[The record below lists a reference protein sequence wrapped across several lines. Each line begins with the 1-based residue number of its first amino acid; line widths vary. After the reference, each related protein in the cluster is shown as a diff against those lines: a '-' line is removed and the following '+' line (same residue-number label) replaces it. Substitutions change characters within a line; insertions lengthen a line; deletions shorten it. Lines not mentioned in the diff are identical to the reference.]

1 MLYQT
6 EHDTQCRLTVLH
18 SHLVPTSCTKSLT
31 PAWRPSRKVKPGEIL
46 SAVLTFLKLSVRS
59 PPLPL
64 LSRFPA
70 LSPLCY
76 TDNVSE
82 VKQLVVTEGHVLQA
96 VESWV
101 IKMQLI
107 LVTSTCYGLPYLP
120 GTMQQRHTLHRF
132 GKVTCRMS

>member
-6 EHDTQCRLTVLH
+6 EYAKQCCLTVLH
-18 SHLVPTSCTKSLT
+18 SYLVPTSCTKRLT
-31 PAWRPSRKVKPGEIL
+31 PAWRPSCKVKPGEIL
-46 SAVLTFLKLSVRS
+46 SAVLAFLKLSVLS
-59 PPLPL
+59 PTLPP

-76 TDNVSE
+76 TDNASE

-120 GTMQQRHTLHRF
+120 GALQQRPMLHHF
-132 GKVTCRMS
+132 SNVTCRIR